1 MSYTIEDNNKSIYQ
15 DTAQKA
21 SIFLRQIGE
30 EIVRMSTPITPMK
43 TGALRRD
50 VLKEVLGL
58 KGKVEWRK
66 PYAAIQEVKQFKRYT
81 TSGTGPHFAEKA
93 AREIANKTAGIAK
106 VSGLI

>member
-43 TGALRRD
+43 TGAHYL
-50 VLKEVLGL
+50 V
-58 KGKVEWRK
+58 
-66 PYAAIQEVKQFKRYT
+66 
-81 TSGTGPHFAEKA
+81 
-93 AREIANKTAGIAK
+93 
-106 VSGLI
+106 